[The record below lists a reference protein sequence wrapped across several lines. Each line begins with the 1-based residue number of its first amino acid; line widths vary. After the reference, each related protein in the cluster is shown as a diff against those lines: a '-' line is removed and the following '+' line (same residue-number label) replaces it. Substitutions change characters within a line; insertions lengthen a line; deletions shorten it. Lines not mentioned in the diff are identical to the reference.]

1 MVRHFFISCGLFA
14 LAGCGAASDPPE
26 AGDTA
31 APSADTAPMVA
42 GGISADTLLA
52 EIERLASDEFEGR
65 APGSDGETRT
75 VAYLTEQFSA
85 LGLEPGN
92 PDGTWVQNVPLVG
105 ITPAAGDTMTVSHG
119 DDTRTLEPGAD
130 YVAYTKRVVDAVE
143 VDAEFVF
150 VGYGAVAPEYD
161 WNDFKDVDVAGK
173 ILLFLVNDP
182 PSEDL
187 FGGQA
192 MTYYGRWTYKHEI
205 AAERGAAGSLVIHEL
220 GPAGYPWEV
229 VGSSPY
235 GESFDLVTDDRNMG
249 RAAIEGWIQRDA
261 AASLF
266 EMAGLDFE
274 TEKAKAAR
282 GDFQPV
288 ALGVTGRTQVRNTL
302 RTIDSQNVVARLPGA
317 GAPDEV
323 VIYMAHWDHLGKDE
337 SLTGDQIYNGAAD
350 NATGTAGLIELARAF
365 TEGEPPR
372 RTVLF
377 LAVTAEEQGLLG
389 SRYYGERPLYP
400 AAQTVA
406 ALNMDVLNQWGRT
419 RDLTIV
425 GMGQSQLDDV
435 SGEIAD
441 RLGRVLNP
449 DPEPE
454 KGFYYRSDHF
464 SFARAGIP
472 AFYADPGVNYLDKPP
487 GYGLAKREEYTANDY
502 HAVSDEVK
510 PDWDLSGALDDLTFM
525 YHMGARLAA
534 SDEWP
539 EWSATSEF
547 RAIREQQR
555 PRP

>member
-1 MVRHFFISCGLFA
+1 MRRLIVASICLA
-14 LAGCGAASDPPE
+14 LVACQGPSETPAPSAASD
-26 AGDTA
+26 AGN
-31 APSADTAPMVA
+31 APSAVA
-42 GGISADTLLA
+42 AGISADTLLA
-52 EIERLASDEFEGR
+52 AIERLASDEFEGR
-65 APGSDGETRT
+65 APGSPGETLT
-75 VAYLTEQFSA
+75 VEYLIEQFQG

-105 ITPAAGDTMTVSHG
+105 ITPADGDTMTITGRGES
-119 DDTRTLEPGAD
+119 REYQPGVD
-130 YVAYTKRVVDAVE
+130 YVAYTKRVVDEVE

-161 WNDFKDVDVAGK
+161 WNDFKDVDVTGK

-182 PSEDL
+182 PSATL
-187 FGGQA
+187 FGGDA

-205 AAERGAAGSLVIHEL
+205 AAAQGAAGALVIHET

-229 VGSSPY
+229 IGSSPY
-235 GESFDLVTDDRNMG
+235 GEAFDLVADDRNMS

-261 AASLF
+261 TAALF

-274 TEKAKAAR
+274 AEKRKAADP
-282 GDFQPV
+282 DFQPV
-288 ALGVTGRTQVRNTL
+288 ALGVTGRTRVRNTL
-302 RTIDSQNVVARLPGA
+302 RTIDSQNVAALLPGA
-317 GAPDEV
+317 EAPADV
-323 VIYMAHWDHLGKDE
+323 VLYMAHWDHLGKDD

-350 NATGTAGLIELARAF
+350 NATGTAGLVELARAF
-365 TEGEPPR
+365 SQGAPPR
-372 RTVLF
+372 RSVLF

-389 SRYYGERPLYP
+389 SRYYGEHPLYP

-419 RDLTIV
+419 QDMTVV
-425 GMGQSQLDDV
+425 GMGQSALDDV
-435 SGEIAD
+435 AAEVAI

-464 SFARAGIP
+464 SFARVGVP
-472 AFYADPGVNYLDKPP
+472 AFYADPGVDYLDKPA
-487 GYGLAKREEYTANDY
+487 GYGLEKRDEYTNNDY

-510 PDWDLSGALDDLTFM
+510 PDWDLSGALDDLTLM
-525 YHMGARLAA
+525 YQMGAVLAA
-534 SDEWP
+534 SDDWP

-547 RAIREQQR
+547 RAIREQHR
-555 PRP
+555 PTQ